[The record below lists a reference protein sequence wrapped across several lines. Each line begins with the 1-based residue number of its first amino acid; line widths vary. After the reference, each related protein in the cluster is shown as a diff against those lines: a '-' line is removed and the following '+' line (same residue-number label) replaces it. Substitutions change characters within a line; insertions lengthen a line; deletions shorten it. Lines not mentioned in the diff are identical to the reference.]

1 MAIPRYRSAD
11 APALLSAGFRPFF
24 LAAGLWA
31 CIAMVVWVLMLRGVV
46 ALPTAFDPITWHF
59 HELLFGFVAAAISG
73 FLLTAIPNWTG
84 RLPLQGWPLGTLVLL
99 WVLGRAAVAVSAWTG
114 PAVAAVADL
123 AFLVAMLTVVLREIV
138 AGKNWRNLPMVIALA
153 LLVAANA
160 LIHVGVLENMTAGE
174 TVWIDIGKRLAI
186 AVVIMLIS
194 LVGGRIIPSF
204 TANWL
209 RRREAAALPVA
220 FNRFDKATLGLSLLA
235 WAGWIVADL
244 TKVTGALLVAAA
256 LAHAVRLVRWRGG
269 ATTPEPLL
277 WILHVAYAWIPVGMA
292 LLGLSA
298 WMPELVTTA
307 IHALTAGAMG
317 TMILG
322 VMTRATLGHSGRD
335 LTAGKGT
342 VAVYLLV
349 QVAAV
354 ARIVAPFL
362 DAGYAPA
369 LDLAGTAW
377 ILAFALF
384 VALYSPLYVRR

>member
-1 MAIPRYRSAD
+1 MAIPRYRSTD

-31 CIAMVVWVLMLRGVV
+31 CIAMAVWILMLRGVFV
-46 ALPTAFDPITWHF
+46 LPTAFDPITWHF
-59 HELLFGFVAAAISG
+59 HELLFGFVAAAIGG

-84 RLPLQGWPLGTLVLL
+84 RLPLQGWPLATLALL
-99 WVLGRAAVAVSAWTG
+99 WLLGRAAVAVSAWTG
-114 PAVAAVADL
+114 PFPAALADL
-123 AFLVAMLTVVLREIV
+123 AFLVALLAVVLREIV

-160 LIHVGVLENMTAGE
+160 LIHAGVSGDTAWTEG
-174 TVWIDIGKRLAI
+174 GKRLAI

-204 TANWL
+204 TASWL

-220 FNRFDKATLGLSLLA
+220 FNRFDKATLGLSLIA
-235 WAGWIVADL
+235 WIGWIVADL
-244 TKVTGALLVAAA
+244 TTVTGALLVAAA
-256 LAHAVRLVRWRGG
+256 LAHAVRLVRWRGP

-277 WILHVAYAWIPVGMA
+277 WILHVAYAWIPAGMA

-298 WMPELVTTA
+298 WMPELFTTA

-322 VMTRATLGHSGRD
+322 VMTRATLGHSGRE
-335 LTAGKGT
+335 LTAGAGT
-342 VAVYLLV
+342 VTIYLLV

-362 DAGYAPA
+362 DAGYTPA

>member
-1 MAIPRYRSAD
+1 
-11 APALLSAGFRPFF
+11 
-24 LAAGLWA
+24 
-31 CIAMVVWVLMLRGVV
+31 MVVWILMLRGVV

-59 HELLFGFVAAAISG
+59 HELLFGFVAAAIGG

-84 RLPLQGWPLGTLVLL
+84 RLPLQGWSLGTLVLL
-99 WVLGRAAVAVSAWTG
+99 WLLGRTAAAVSTWTG
-114 PAVAAVADL
+114 PIPAALADL
-123 AFLVAMLTVVLREIV
+123 AFLAALLAVVLREIV

-160 LIHVGVLENMTAGE
+160 LIHAGTVGE
-174 TVWIDIGKRLAI
+174 TAWIDFGKRLAI

-220 FNRFDKATLGLSLLA
+220 FNRFDKATLGLSLIA
-235 WAGWIVADL
+235 WIGWIVADL
-244 TKVTGALLVAAA
+244 TTVTGALLIAAA
-256 LAHAVRLVRWRGG
+256 LAHAVRLVRWRGP

-277 WILHVAYAWIPVGMA
+277 WILHVAYAWIPAGMA
-292 LLGLSA
+292 LLGLST
-298 WMPELVTTA
+298 WMPELFTTA

-317 TMILG
+317 TMILA
-322 VMTRATLGHSGRD
+322 VMTRATLGHSGRE
-335 LTAGKGT
+335 LTAGAGT
-342 VAVYLLV
+342 VTIYLLV
-349 QVAAV
+349 QVAAA

-377 ILAFALF
+377 IAAFVLF